1 MACAPRSAFSPAN
14 CTLIPTSLY
23 HQEFSMDLGI
33 NNRIA
38 LISGGDSGM
47 GKETARQL
55 LEAGVRVAIT
65 DLADGTL
72 DQAVAELSGLGQII
86 AIEGDVTREQD
97 VTAIWAQVREQ
108 LGDPDIYINAAGVT
122 GATGDFLEVS
132 DAGWLETLDINLM
145 GAVRMCRQAIPAM
158 RRKQWGRIVL
168 FASEDAVQPYV
179 DELAY
184 CASKAAI
191 LSLAKGLSKAYGAD
205 NVLVNTVSPAF
216 IATPM
221 TDKMMQKRASE
232 NGTTFEQA
240 IESFLDEERPG
251 MVLKRR
257 GRPEEVASAV
267 AFLCSERA
275 SFINGAGIRVDSGS
289 VFTIAG

>member
-1 MACAPRSAFSPAN
+1 
-14 CTLIPTSLY
+14 
-23 HQEFSMDLGI
+23 MDLGI

-65 DLADGTL
+65 DLPNGTL

-97 VTAIWAQVREQ
+97 VTAIWTQVREQ

-158 RRKQWGRIVL
+158 RRNQWGRIVL

-191 LSLAKGLSKAYGAD
+191 LSLAKGLSKAYGPD